1 MDWAHE
7 LDNIITR
14 KKGGVL
20 QKHSGDITIM
30 EWIAIPVESFGF
42 GGKI

>member
-1 MDWAHE
+1 MVKMPIME
-7 LDNIITR
+7 RKNPYLS

-30 EWIAIPVESFGF
+30 ERTAIFMKNWLV
-42 GGKI
+42 K